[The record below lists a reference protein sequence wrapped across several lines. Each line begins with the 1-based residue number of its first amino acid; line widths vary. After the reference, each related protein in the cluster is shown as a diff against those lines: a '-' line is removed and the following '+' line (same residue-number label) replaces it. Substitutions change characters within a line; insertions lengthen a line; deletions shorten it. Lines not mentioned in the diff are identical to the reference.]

1 MEEATPKVSIII
13 PHYNQKE
20 CLKVLLPSIANQTFD
35 DYEVII
41 IDDFTPDRS
50 APVYIRSLIKDY
62 SKMRLVENAENMRF
76 VRTCNKGIKLAKG
89 DYICLL
95 NQDTEV
101 VNNFVQRNVEIMDA
115 DPLIGALS
123 CIVVDGNGNNWFT
136 GGRFESGFMVNL
148 VDDFEGIRTVDFV
161 AGTACFYRREVLDKI
176 GLFDETFLM
185 YHEDVEFGLRMKA
198 KTNYKACMFAERL
211 VVHYSLPS
219 MSQGNLYFYLVRNQ
233 FILAKRYGKKYIPK
247 ILLYNLR
254 QIRKLLLASVV
265 SLIFSLYMSL
275 YIVRGILA
283 GLMKR
288 Q

>member
-1 MEEATPKVSIII
+1 MGNGKIKVTIII

-20 CLKVLLPSIANQTFD
+20 CLKVLLPSIANQTFT

-62 SKMRLVENAENMRF
+62 PKMRLVENTENMRF

-123 CIVVDGNGNNWFT
+123 CIVVDKDGKNWFS
-136 GGRFESGFMVNL
+136 GGCFKNGLLVNL
-148 VDDFEGIRTVDFV
+148 LDDFEGIRTVDFV
-161 AGTACFYRREVLDKI
+161 AGTACFYRKEIFDEI
-176 GLFDETFLM
+176 GLFDEDFGM

-211 VVHYSLPS
+211 VVHYVVPS
-219 MSQGNLYFYLVRNQ
+219 IPQGDFYYYIMRNH
-233 FILAKRYGKKYIPK
+233 IMLAKRYGKKYIPK

-254 QIRKLLLASVV
+254 QIRKLLLDSVA

-275 YIVRGILA
+275 YMVRGTLA
-283 GLMKR
+283 GLIER